1 MTFTFNDESEK
12 WSLEKYKDFISHFNQ
27 KKWPDIHGN

>member
-12 WSLEKYKDFISHFNQ
+12 WSLEKYKEFISHFNQ
-27 KKWPDIHGN
+27 KKWPDIHGD